1 VYARSPEDVA
11 KAWRDRLA
19 GRSRREPRKAA
30 AAIGVAYRQ
39 AGLAPPKHI
48 LWADGPQEAMQAVAF
63 LRTPPRVLWR
73 FAALLA
79 VVGAAAWVGLAL
91 AIAHHLIAAPTN
103 GDVVAFAATLSAFVV
118 VLGSLRPVPIPPRL
132 VAVPRHR
139 EIIAW
144 GAALL
149 IIALQPV
156 ACATLLQLGATDLSP
171 PALIGV
177 LILAG
182 ALGAL
187 PGLLLAARVYAV
199 HRVLPPHLKNIGPA
213 VPAGGALR
221 RARDEAWAPFRQQ
234 ILYAAWSDRLPTRG
248 RRNAHA
254 LAFRDEPA
262 GVFPPD
268 GSLRALG
275 TREDTSAPL
284 FSDWLARVFEPRLSW
299 EAPSHHLDGVEDAT
313 RAAAVACTG
322 TGTGTGDAALA
333 FAGLAFYL
341 DRLYPFQGIAVAAW
355 PATHVALDGEE
366 RLHSDHG
373 PALAWRDG
381 TAVYLWHGQL
391 VDADLIDDGRPPTLS
406 RIALEREPNR
416 RRVLIERFGLGR
428 YMSQCGAT
436 EIHRDACGVLY
447 RLDQRLDEPIIAV
460 RVANATPGP
469 DGVFEEFWLRV
480 PPSMRTATEAVA
492 WTFGLSPE
500 EYTPLLQ
507 S

>member
-1 VYARSPEDVA
+1 
-11 KAWRDRLA
+11 
-19 GRSRREPRKAA
+19 
-30 AAIGVAYRQ
+30 
-39 AGLAPPKHI
+39 
-48 LWADGPQEAMQAVAF
+48 
-63 LRTPPRVLWR
+63 
-73 FAALLA
+73 
-79 VVGAAAWVGLAL
+79 
-91 AIAHHLIAAPTN
+91 
-103 GDVVAFAATLSAFVV
+103 
-118 VLGSLRPVPIPPRL
+118 
-132 VAVPRHR
+132 
-139 EIIAW
+139 
-144 GAALL
+144 
-149 IIALQPV
+149 
-156 ACATLLQLGATDLSP
+156 
-171 PALIGV
+171 
-177 LILAG
+177 
-182 ALGAL
+182 
-187 PGLLLAARVYAV
+187 V

-275 TREDTSAPL
+275 SREDTSAPL

-313 RAAAVACTG
+313 RAAAVACTA
-322 TGTGTGDAALA
+322 TGDAPLA
-333 FAGLAFYL
+333 FADLAFHL
-341 DRLYPFQGIAVAAW
+341 PGLYPYLGIAGAAG
-355 PATHVALDGEE
+355 PAPQVALAGVA
-366 RLHSDHG
+366 RHLAAPG
-373 PALAWRDG
+373 PARAGRAA

-391 VDADLIDDGRPPTLS
+391 VDADLVDDGRPPTLS

-428 YMSQCGAT
+428 YMSQCGAA
-436 EIHRDACGVLY
+436 EVHRDACGVLY